1 MKKSLVI
8 SSTAQMAQCASEIAS
23 QVRPGDLILLEG
35 PLGAGKTFFA
45 QALIHSLGVTE
56 HVTSPTFV
64 MMKSYRGRYFINH
77 IDAYRLI
84 DLPDPGQAFD
94 ELDVDIEE
102 SLTIVEWGAKFDVT
116 GNALLISIEIGDGES
131 RNLTFVGPDA
141 RWGGLTI

>member
-1 MKKSLVI
+1 MKKKLAI
-8 SSTAQMAQCASEIAS
+8 SSTSEMEQCAGAIAS
-23 QVRPGDLILLEG
+23 QTRLGDLILLEG

-45 QALIHSLGVTE
+45 QALIHSLGVTD

-64 MMKSYRGRYFINH
+64 MMKSYRGRFPINH

-84 DLPDPGQAFD
+84 DLQDPMQAFD
-94 ELDVDIEE
+94 ELDVDIEG

-131 RNLTFVGPDA
+131 RTLTFEGTDQ
-141 RWGGLTI
+141 RWGDIAI

>member
-1 MKKSLVI
+1 MKKKLAI
-8 SSTAQMAQCASEIAS
+8 SSTSEMEQCASAIAS
-23 QVRPGDLILLEG
+23 QTRLGDLILLEG

-45 QALIHSLGVTE
+45 QALIHSLGVTD

-64 MMKSYRGRYFINH
+64 MMKSYRGRFPINH

-84 DLPDPGQAFD
+84 DLQDPMQAFD
-94 ELDVDIEE
+94 ELDVDIEG

-131 RNLTFVGPDA
+131 RTLTFAGTHQ
-141 RWGGLTI
+141 RWGDLAI

>member
-1 MKKSLVI
+1 MKKKLAI
-8 SSTAQMAQCASEIAS
+8 SSTSEMEQCASAIAS
-23 QVRPGDLILLEG
+23 QTRLGDLILLEG

-45 QALIHSLGVTE
+45 QALIHSLGVTD

-64 MMKSYRGRYFINH
+64 MMKSYRGRFPINH

-84 DLPDPGQAFD
+84 DLQDPMQAFD
-94 ELDVDIEE
+94 ELDVDIEG

-131 RNLTFVGPDA
+131 RTLTFAGTDQ
-141 RWGGLTI
+141 RWGDLAI

>member
-1 MKKSLVI
+1 MKKKLAI
-8 SSTAQMAQCASEIAS
+8 SSTSEMEQCASAIAS
-23 QVRPGDLILLEG
+23 QTRLGDLILLEG

-45 QALIHSLGVTE
+45 QALIHSLGVTD

-64 MMKSYRGRYFINH
+64 MMKSYRGRFPINH

-84 DLPDPGQAFD
+84 DLQDPMQAFD
-94 ELDVDIEE
+94 ELDVDIEG

-131 RNLTFVGPDA
+131 RTLTFEGTDQ
-141 RWGGLTI
+141 RWGDLAI

>member
-1 MKKSLVI
+1 MKKKLAI
-8 SSTAQMAQCASEIAS
+8 SSTSEMEECASAIAS
-23 QVRPGDLILLEG
+23 QTRLGDLILLEG

-45 QALIHSLGVTE
+45 KALIHSLGVTD

-64 MMKSYRGRYFINH
+64 MMKSYRGHFPINH

-84 DLPDPGQAFD
+84 DLQDPMQAFD
-94 ELDVDIEE
+94 ELDVDIEG

-131 RNLTFVGPDA
+131 RTLTFAGTDQ
-141 RWGGLTI
+141 RWGDLAI